1 MNAVGNLIRGTA
13 ALGALAILTGAVVL
27 NPLVTGWMGGYVAN
41 AKFQEQGVEEAHER
55 YFRTLCTDYYNA
67 SYLERWTSPRHFGNG
82 WCADYKH
89 RL

>member
-1 MNAVGNLIRGTA
+1 MNAVTNMIRGTA

-55 YFRTLCTDYYNA
+55 YYPTLCAEYRDA
-67 SYLERWTSPRHFGNG
+67 SFIERWTNIRIAGNG
-82 WCADYKH
+82 WCKDYMH